1 VESERLHAVITGDVQ
16 GVGFRFFLIRH
27 AQALD
32 LRGWVRNRDDGA
44 VELVAEGPRLD
55 LEQLLFYAKQ
65 GPRQARV
72 SHVDAGWSVASGGLD
87 LFDISAGGGEV
98 GTI

>member
-1 VESERLHAVITGDVQ
+1 MESERLHAVITGEVQ
-16 GVGFRFFLIRH
+16 GVGFRYFLIRH

-44 VELVAEGPRLD
+44 VELVAEGSRLD
-55 LEQLLFYAKQ
+55 LEQLLFYARE

-72 SHVDAGWSVASGGLD
+72 THVDAGWSAAAGGLEPFD
-87 LFDISAGGGEV
+87 LTA
-98 GTI
+98 

>member
-1 VESERLHAVITGDVQ
+1 VESERLSAVITGDVQ
-16 GVGFRFFLIRH
+16 GVGFRYFLIRH

-44 VELVAEGPRLD
+44 VELVAEGSRLD
-55 LEQLLFYAKQ
+55 LEQLLFYARE

-72 SHVDAGWSVASGGLD
+72 TKVDAGWSVAAGGLQ
-87 LFDISAGGGEV
+87 LFDISG
-98 GTI
+98 

>member
-1 VESERLHAVITGDVQ
+1 VESERLSAVITGEVQ

-27 AQALD
+27 AESLG

-44 VELVAEGPRLD
+44 VELVAEGARLD
-55 LEQLLFYAKQ
+55 LEQLLFYARE

-72 SHVDAGWSVASGGLD
+72 AHVDAGWSVAAGGLEP
-87 LFDISAGGGEV
+87 FDISARGR
-98 GTI
+98 

>member
-1 VESERLHAVITGDVQ
+1 MEPERLNAVITGEVQ

-32 LRGWVRNRDDGA
+32 LRGWVRNREDGA
-44 VELVAEGPRLD
+44 VELVAEGSRLD
-55 LEQLLFYAKQ
+55 LEQLLFYARE

-72 SHVDAGWSVASGGLD
+72 THVDAGWSVATGALD
-87 LFDISAGGGEV
+87 LFDITG
-98 GTI
+98 

>member
-1 VESERLHAVITGDVQ
+1 MEPERLNAVITGEVQ

-32 LRGWVRNRDDGA
+32 LRGWVRNREDGA
-44 VELVAEGPRLD
+44 VELVAEGSRLD
-55 LEQLLFYAKQ
+55 LEQLLFYARE

-72 SHVDAGWSVASGGLD
+72 THVDVGWSVAAGGLD
-87 LFDISAGGGEV
+87 LFDITG
-98 GTI
+98 